1 MPRACSLCKHP
12 KRRYIDKAYQTKSY
26 RYIAEH
32 YGVSLSAVARHKE
45 HIAKA
50 LEKVDTSGAK
60 SVYERFEVLY
70 ADAEKNYG
78 DAEKSYDKL
87 AWSRELRGYM
97 ELAYKLGIEARR
109 KAQEEVFSDMTP
121 AVQAIIDK
129 EFE

>member
-1 MPRACSLCKHP
+1 MPRACSICTHP
-12 KRRYIDKAYQTKSY
+12 KRRYIDKAYQTKSL

-32 YGVSLSAVARHKE
+32 YGVSLSAATRHKK

-50 LEKVDTSGAK
+50 LEKVETNGAK

-70 ADAEKNYG
+70 ADAEKNYA

-97 ELAYKLGIEARR
+97 ELALKLGIEARLR
-109 KAQEEVFSDMTP
+109 EAREVFSDMTP